1 MDETALLIFTL
12 CLQAAIGSMIFIT
25 LGKQL
30 YKDKQFKV
38 SALIS
43 ACLSVVGVLAS
54 FVHLG
59 QPFSALNSLSN
70 LGSSWLSKEALL
82 AGIFMGITVLYAWVQ
97 YYRPE
102 SQGLNTVLR
111 WAGSVLGLVTI
122 FSMVKVYTMASVPVW
137 DGTNTF
143 VDFYATAIALGAL
156 IFLVSSFKELNEANQ
171 RLFPFIVLATVVIQV
186 AAAVPYA
193 FSLGLNGMAAQ
204 ASAEVLSE
212 MGVVIALKWLLILGG
227 AGLLLWPAIQKA
239 GATGAKSASGI
250 IYVAAAILLIG
261 EIIGRYVF
269 YASMITSH
277 IGLT

>member
-38 SALIS
+38 AALIS
-43 ACLSVVGVLAS
+43 AGLSVAGVLAS

-82 AGIFMGITVLYAWVQ
+82 AGIFMGIAVLYAFVQ

-111 WAGSVLGLVTI
+111 WAGSVVGLVTV
-122 FSMVKVYTMASVPVW
+122 FSMAKVYTMASVPAW

-156 IFLVSSFKELNEANQ
+156 IFLVSGFKELNEANH
-171 RLFPFIVLATVVIQV
+171 RLLPFIVLVAVVIQ
-186 AAAVPYA
+186 AAVAVPYA
-193 FSLGLNGMAAQ
+193 FSLGQNGMAAQ
-204 ASAEVLSE
+204 ESAKALSD

-227 AGLLLWPAIQKA
+227 AGLLLWPAIEKS
-239 GATGAKSASGI
+239 GTTGSKSAAGM

>member
-38 SALIS
+38 AALIS
-43 ACLSVVGVLAS
+43 AGLSVAGVLAS

-82 AGIFMGITVLYAWVQ
+82 AGIFMGIAVLYAFVQ

-111 WAGSVLGLVTI
+111 WAGCAVGLVTV
-122 FSMVKVYTMASVPVW
+122 FSMAKVYTMASVPAW
-137 DGTNTF
+137 DGMNTF
-143 VDFYATAIALGAL
+143 VDFYTTAIALGAL
-156 IFLVSSFKELNEANQ
+156 IFLVSGFKELNEANH
-171 RLFPFIVLATVVIQV
+171 RLLPFIVLVAVVIQ
-186 AAAVPYA
+186 AAVAVPYA
-193 FSLGLNGMAAQ
+193 FSLGQNGMAAQ
-204 ASAEVLSE
+204 ESAKALSD

-227 AGLLLWPAIQKA
+227 AGLLLWPAIEKS
-239 GATGAKSASGI
+239 GTTGSKSAAGM